1 MNFVRFVKTPR
12 VSQTPEGTQQ
22 PYSYFTTLPPC
33 DRTLSTILTI
43 TSDFSPF
50 PSSAPL
56 LCSVVSPDGTVIAR
70 KEVDWTSE
78 SRELKLDF
86 LLPNDV
92 PSGKIVVR
100 HLASGSATSNE
111 VLADFL
117 HGNGTHVVGI
127 ATATFPFDVDSKSG
141 DTVYRR
147 FMVPRGPLTFA
158 EQAGETIIRHV
169 WDAGILLA
177 STLCSSSISMIPDE
191 LQGFVKKTFNPVPKN
206 ILELGTGVG
215 VLGICIAAQYPR
227 INVVVTD
234 LPDARDLVE
243 ENILINVSPT
253 SHIQRNVSFR
263 PLDWEQ
269 RPFPP
274 WTETD
279 KFDVIVMAD
288 VTYNSST
295 FEALADTLEHLLRTG
310 SKDAKVVCCAKR
322 RHIEEEE
329 FWKIVQQ
336 RGFVIQMR
344 IVFAMDL
351 TGNFRCSDTA
361 SDKEGEQLIDFITM
375 SIPS

>member
-12 VSQTPEGTQQ
+12 VSKTPENTPQ
-22 PYSYFTTLPPC
+22 PYSYFTTIVPS
-33 DRTLSTILTI
+33 DRTLSMILTI

-50 PSSAPL
+50 PAAAPL
-56 LCSVVSPDGTVIAR
+56 LCSVVAPDGTVVAR
-70 KEVDWTSE
+70 KEVDWTAG
-78 SRELKLDF
+78 SREVAVDF
-86 LLPNDV
+86 PIPNTV
-92 PSGKIVVR
+92 PSGKVVVR
-100 HLASGSATSNE
+100 HLASGAAGSNE

-147 FMVPRGPLTFA
+147 FMVPRGPLTIA

-169 WDAGILLA
+169 WDAGIILA
-177 STLCSSSISMIPDE
+177 ATLCSVTISIIPDE
-191 LQGFVKKTFNPVPKN
+191 LQEFVRKTFNPVPKN

-215 VLGICIAAQYPR
+215 ILGISLGAQYPK

-269 RPFPP
+269 RPFPA
-274 WTETD
+274 WTQTD
-279 KFDVIVMAD
+279 SFDVIVMAD

-310 SKDAKVVCCAKR
+310 SKGAKVICCAKR
-322 RHIEEEE
+322 RHIEEED
-329 FWKIVQQ
+329 FWKIVQE
-336 RGFVIQMR
+336 RGFVIQTR
-344 IVFAMDL
+344 IVFAVDL
-351 TGNFRCSDTA
+351 LGNYRCSDTA
-361 SDKEGEQLIDFITM
+361 SEREAEQLIDFISMT
-375 SIPS
+375 IPS